1 MGFRSVC
8 ALAVRGEVGQHESS
22 RWSSGSASSRS
33 PAERWAKN
41 RPYSVASSESCV
53 GTSFRQRSK
62 LFFADPRSPTLKLG
76 LHFHAGLA
84 PGRPEV
90 EENGLSSLTRELHR
104 LVQALAPFD
113 RRRGRRWLRGPR
125 QGRAEQERRRH
136 NDRFRG
142 AEPSVPGEPNCHD
155 WTTTPP
161 RGSLAGARCVLVLLL
176 RPVRHAL
183 RGLLNDRRN
192 SLRLRHVHGVTA
204 LDFDNL

>member
-33 PAERWAKN
+33 PAERWTKN

-62 LFFADPRSPTLKLG
+62 LFFADPRSPILRLFHPISVRASARTSGERASSSDRRSQSAEAPLRSGPELG

-90 EENGLSSLTRELHR
+90 EENGLFSLTRELDR

-113 RRRGRRWLRGPR
+113 RRRGRRWLRGSR
-125 QGRAEQERRRH
+125 QG
-136 NDRFRG
+136 
-142 AEPSVPGEPNCHD
+142 
-155 WTTTPP
+155 
-161 RGSLAGARCVLVLLL
+161 
-176 RPVRHAL
+176 
-183 RGLLNDRRN
+183 
-192 SLRLRHVHGVTA
+192 
-204 LDFDNL
+204 